1 MRAAYDAAAP
11 RAPLTE
17 HSASKVRGPT
27 LSAPRDVYM
36 CRRAAVRVEEQ
47 QRGLLG
53 RGRRSAKTFPI
64 WAASRARALPAR
76 EL

>member
-36 CRRAAVRVEEQ
+36 CRRAASGWRSSKGGCSEAEERQ
-47 QRGLLG
+47 NFPDLGQPAGGLG
-53 RGRRSAKTFPI
+53 
-64 WAASRARALPAR
+64 ASSR